1 MSCRCNGNLKGIT
14 CKLSDSL
21 NLDSIHQDIKWEA
34 KLSSGIRTLE
44 DRLGMQFK
52 IDRGYIYQLHNQQRY
67 LSGTPSQE
75 GNQGRILSCSQSIV
89 QLGTQTEWWYLG

>member
-34 KLSSGIRTLE
+34 KLSSGSRILT
-44 DRLGMQFK
+44 DRFGMQFK
-52 IDRGYIYQLHNQQRY
+52 IDRGYIYQRHN
-67 LSGTPSQE
+67 
-75 GNQGRILSCSQSIV
+75 
-89 QLGTQTEWWYLG
+89 